1 MYAGCWNFKTL
12 KVSVAILNSIREETG
27 SQWSLWSTGEIW
39 SDRFADG
46 YIVRAREFWTTWRR
60 FMEDFGSPFRS
71 ELQLIKFWYNQW
83 IRKDNS
89 RGDIQRRSNLTKLSD
104 LVICRFAYWWNVLS
118 QWQATIK
125 SNTKVPCGFWGWDYI
140 TTKDYWCRLN
150 LISLLRVANYEEFS
164 LWWIDWK
171 AIGSEPGINLVK
183 GGGKQGE
190 TVMLGENEM

>member
-1 MYAGCWNFKTL
+1 MDILCEQGNSEPLGGDLWKTL
-12 KVSVAILNSIREETG
+12 VVYSRVFTIIR
-27 SQWSLWSTGEIW
+27 
-39 SDRFADG
+39 
-46 YIVRAREFWTTWRR
+46 
-60 FMEDFGSPFRS
+60 
-71 ELQLIKFWYNQW
+71 FWYNQW

-89 RGDIQRRSNLTKLSD
+89 RWDIQRRSNLTKLSD
-104 LVICRFAYWWNVLS
+104 LVICRFAYWRNVLS
-118 QWQATIK
+118 QWQVTIK

-171 AIGSEPGINLVK
+171 AIESEPGINLVK

-190 TVMLGENEM
+190 TVMRLIGWKWNVNLRVISI